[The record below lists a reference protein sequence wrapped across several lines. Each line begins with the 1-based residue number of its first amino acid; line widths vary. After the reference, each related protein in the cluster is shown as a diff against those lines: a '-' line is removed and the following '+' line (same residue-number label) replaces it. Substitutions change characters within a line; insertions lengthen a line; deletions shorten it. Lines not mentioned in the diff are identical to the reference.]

1 VSDKAEENERM
12 IRKLMAAYASAD
24 VATINALVSD
34 AVIFHVPGRNP
45 LSGTYRGKDAVF
57 GYLAKVA
64 EISESEDGGYDLHA
78 VMADD
83 DHVVTLVTGTIE
95 NSGVR
100 FVRPTV
106 HVFHVDGAQV
116 TEFWE
121 ASLDQHVEDEFWK
134 KACS

>member
-1 VSDKAEENERM
+1 
-12 IRKLMAAYASAD
+12 LAAYASAD
-24 VATINALVSD
+24 VATLNALVSD
-34 AVIFHVPGRNP
+34 EVMFHVPGRNP
-45 LSGTYRGKDAVF
+45 LSGTYSGKDAVF
-57 GYLAKVA
+57 GYLARVA
-64 EISESEDGGYDLHA
+64 EISESAEGGYDIHA

-83 DHVVTLVTGTIE
+83 DHVCTLVTGTIE
-95 NSGVR
+95 NSGIR